1 MKITLI
7 FSFVLCCA
15 IATAQEPVQL
25 EVWTTVKSYGFDLIE
40 NPFGVGD
47 RFAYL
52 PNLLKGTLPHA
63 FAISYR
69 EPNTDIQGFNKTYT
83 WAFTKPDDTLNRYT
97 WPFRFFPYATPDMN
111 GDGQRDFFNG
121 TKLYLGTKN
130 DDPDTNTVY
139 QYPGNSIGYA
149 KFNADNCDDLYYYG
163 TSPYL
168 AHFRFGNPIAGKFQS
183 VSIKSTYTEKD
194 SQLEEYIKAL
204 YKNKQGQ
211 WRLLTLSKGW
221 TDGLYERINQSK
233 KSALRLYALEF
244 TVINTDSTIVTATQI
259 DEYKDPK
266 WLEFEED
273 YDSKDPSI
281 WSPFN
286 SSKLLYQSD
295 HYPKI
300 LYYASMNTMPDKDKK
315 YDSYATFFDL
325 TNDKIVPSYEKIS
338 SFLLL
343 GSVLKHSV
351 DGDKQEDII
360 RQDGDWTIKI
370 LSIDNNGFPVI
381 KFIFQTES
389 ILPRGRMT
397 HGFSVND
404 ISGDGIADIAC
415 LFQNNSTGNAIAILK
430 GQNITTSLEDKTY
443 ISEPYPIPST
453 TQLAIPLYIASPHH
467 YTLHL
472 FSQTGKEV
480 KVLFDGDLSSGSH
493 TLHCNI
499 SDFPSG
505 TYILRLSDGTTL
517 IDRLIIINH

>member
-1 MKITLI
+1 
-7 FSFVLCCA
+7 
-15 IATAQEPVQL
+15 
-25 EVWTTVKSYGFDLIE
+25 
-40 NPFGVGD
+40 
-47 RFAYL
+47 
-52 PNLLKGTLPHA
+52 
-63 FAISYR
+63 
-69 EPNTDIQGFNKTYT
+69 
-83 WAFTKPDDTLNRYT
+83 
-97 WPFRFFPYATPDMN
+97 
-111 GDGQRDFFNG
+111 
-121 TKLYLGTKN
+121 
-130 DDPDTNTVY
+130 
-139 QYPGNSIGYA
+139 
-149 KFNADNCDDLYYYG
+149 
-163 TSPYL
+163 
-168 AHFRFGNPIAGKFQS
+168 
-183 VSIKSTYTEKD
+183 
-194 SQLEEYIKAL
+194 
-204 YKNKQGQ
+204 
-211 WRLLTLSKGW
+211 
-221 TDGLYERINQSK
+221 
-233 KSALRLYALEF
+233 
-244 TVINTDSTIVTATQI
+244 
-259 DEYKDPK
+259 
-266 WLEFEED
+266 
-273 YDSKDPSI
+273 
-281 WSPFN
+281 
-286 SSKLLYQSD
+286 
-295 HYPKI
+295 
-300 LYYASMNTMPDKDKK
+300 MNTMPDKDKK
-315 YDSYATFFDL
+315 YDSYATYFDL
-325 TNDKIVPSYEKIS
+325 TNDKIVPSNEKIS

-381 KFIFQTES
+381 KSIFQTES

-415 LFQNNSTGNAIAILK
+415 LYQNNSTGNALVILK

>member
-1 MKITLI
+1 MKITFIL
-7 FSFVLCCA
+7 SFVLCCV

-25 EVWTTVKSYGFDLIE
+25 EVWRVNTS
-40 NPFGVGD
+40 NPFRGVFD
-47 RFAYL
+47 KFCYL
-52 PNLLKGTLPHA
+52 PNFRNGLA
-63 FAISYR
+63 
-69 EPNTDIQGFNKTYT
+69 PNAMVVRKRSWDDKTDRMET
-83 WAFTKPDDTLNRYT
+83 WYNRDIADTLNQFT
-97 WPFRFFPYATPDMN
+97 WPFGFCPSLTPDIN
-111 GDGQRDFFNG
+111 GDGQRDFFDD

-130 DDPDTNTVY
+130 DEPNTNTAY
-139 QYPGNSIGYA
+139 QYPANAKGYA
-149 KFNADNCDDLYYYG
+149 KMNNDNCDDLYYYG

-168 AHFRFGNPIAGKFQS
+168 AHFRFGNPIPGKFQS

-211 WRLLTLSKGW
+211 WRLLTLSRGW
-221 TDGLYERINQSK
+221 TDGLYERIWQSK

-244 TVINTDSTIVTATQI
+244 TVINKDSTIVTVTQI

-286 SSKLLYQSD
+286 SGKLLYQSE

-315 YDSYATFFDL
+315 YDLYAKAFDL
-325 TNDKIVPSYEKIS
+325 TVDKIRLLDVNIPNKTTDSKKLQYSITGNNYEEIYY
-338 SFLLL
+338 
-343 GSVLKHSV
+343 
-351 DGDKQEDII
+351 
-360 RQDGDWTIKI
+360 
-370 LSIDNNGFPVI
+370 
-381 KFIFQTES
+381 
-389 ILPRGRMT
+389 
-397 HGFSVND
+397 VN
-404 ISGDGIADIAC
+404 GDGTIQFMKINEDNIPQRICYIDRNASPLRWGNVTHLQAVKDINNDGINDIAC
-415 LFQNNSTGNAIAILK
+415 LLSSSADGNTLAIVK
-430 GQNITTSLEDKTY
+430 GQNITTSLEDKTH

-472 FSQTGKEV
+472 YSQTGKEV

>member
-7 FSFVLCCA
+7 FLFVLCCV
-15 IATAQEPVQL
+15 IAKAQEPVQL
-25 EVWTTVKSYGFDLIE
+25 EVWRVNTS
-40 NPFGVGD
+40 NPFRGVFD
-47 RFAYL
+47 KFCYL
-52 PNLLKGTLPHA
+52 PNFRNGLA
-63 FAISYR
+63 
-69 EPNTDIQGFNKTYT
+69 PNAMVVRKRSWDDKTDRMET
-83 WAFTKPDDTLNRYT
+83 WYNRDIADTLNQFT
-97 WPFRFFPYATPDMN
+97 WPFGFCPSLTPDIN
-111 GDGQRDFFNG
+111 GDGQRDFFEG

-130 DDPDTNTVY
+130 DDPDTNTAY
-139 QYPGNSIGYA
+139 QYPGNSIGYT
-149 KFNADNCDDLYYYG
+149 KFNTDNCDDLYYYG

-211 WRLLTLSKGW
+211 WRLLTLSRGW
-221 TDGLYERINQSK
+221 TDGLYERIWQSK

-244 TVINTDSTIVTATQI
+244 TAINKDSTIVTTTQI

-273 YDSKDPSI
+273 YTSKDPSI

-286 SSKLLYQSD
+286 SGRLLYQSE

-300 LYYASMNTMPDKDKK
+300 LYYASMNTMPDKETKK
-315 YDSYATFFDL
+315 YDSYAKAFDL
-325 TNDKIVPSYEKIS
+325 TDDKIRLLDVNIPNKTTDSKKLQYSITGNNYEEIYY
-338 SFLLL
+338 
-343 GSVLKHSV
+343 
-351 DGDKQEDII
+351 
-360 RQDGDWTIKI
+360 
-370 LSIDNNGFPVI
+370 
-381 KFIFQTES
+381 
-389 ILPRGRMT
+389 
-397 HGFSVND
+397 VN
-404 ISGDGIADIAC
+404 GDGTIQFMKINEDNIPQRICYIDRNASPLRWGNVTHLQAVKDINNDGINDIAC
-415 LFQNNSTGNAIAILK
+415 LLSSSADGNTLAIVK
-430 GQNITTSLEDKTY
+430 GKNITTSLEDKTY